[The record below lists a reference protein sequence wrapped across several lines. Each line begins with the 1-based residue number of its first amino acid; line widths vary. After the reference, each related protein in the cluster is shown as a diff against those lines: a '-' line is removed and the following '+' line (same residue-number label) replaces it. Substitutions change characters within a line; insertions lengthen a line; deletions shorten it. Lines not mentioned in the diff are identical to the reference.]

1 MTKASQWTKILG
13 GSLLVAIGFFFLF
26 EAFASVEIWDL
37 YQSAPGDRYYDKDL
51 RLRIPAKGELPF
63 LDHVPI
69 LVILGIPLL
78 IVGSAFTIKGLK
90 EYLKE

>member
-1 MTKASQWTKILG
+1 MTKVSQWTKILG
-13 GSLLVAIGFFFLF
+13 SSILVAIGFFFLF

-37 YQSAPGDRYYDKDL
+37 YQSAPGDRYNDKDL

-63 LDHVPI
+63 LDHVPM

-78 IVGSAFTIKGLK
+78 MIGLVFYIKGIK
-90 EYLKE
+90 EYLKD